1 MNLQNLSDEKLD
13 QQTLESVKAETK
25 STLRVLHHLREVDKR
40 RLFSKLKFKSLVDYA
55 ENRLGYPYDQ
65 AWRRIEAMR
74 LLKEMPEIEEKI
86 ADGTL
91 NLTNIGYSG
100 RFQIRS
106 KEIDSAL
113 QGAEARVPF
122 AN

>member
-13 QQTLESVKAETK
+13 QQMFASVKAETE

-74 LLKEMPEIEEKI
+74 LLKEIPEIENKI

-91 NLTNIGYSG
+91 NLTNIITWCHSQNLVN
-100 RFQIRS
+100 RRETI
-106 KEIDSAL
+106 
-113 QGAEARVPF
+113 
-122 AN
+122 